1 MIEHA
6 DVVIIGGG
14 VNGASI
20 AYHLAKRQC
29 GTVMLLEKSGLADG
43 SSGKSGGII
52 RQHYSNPVTI
62 RMAIESRRFFERF
75 DAEVDGCAE
84 FVQNGF
90 LLLVA
95 EKEAEALQTNVALQ
109 RELGLDVELVAP
121 NQIEAFLPG
130 ISSDGVALA
139 AYEPSAGYAD
149 PYGVVT
155 AFAKR
160 AKQLGVTIHI
170 GRRVTGIDVHEG
182 AVRGVETDL
191 GTIRTPVVV
200 NAAGPWGQQ
209 IARMVGIELPLTVK
223 RLQELV
229 VKPRIAYTRGNPTVV
244 DLCHLIYFRPEPG
257 GLVLA
262 GGGITDDTGPVDP
275 DHYKGADFET
285 LADVSERLTRRMPAL
300 SDAELMRGWAGVITV
315 TPDFHPILGEAPE
328 VRGFI
333 HAMSCSGH
341 GFKLAPIVGQ
351 LIAEL
356 IVEGH
361 TTTLDITPLRPDRFQ
376 QGRPLRSRYH
386 DFPILA

>member
-1 MIEHA
+1 MIEQA

-20 AYHLAKRQC
+20 AYHLAARQY
-29 GTVMLLEKSGLADG
+29 GTIVLVEKSGLADG

-52 RQHYSNPVTI
+52 RQHYSNPALI

-75 DAEVDGCAE
+75 DAEVDGHAG

-90 LLLVA
+90 LIVVA
-95 EKEAEALQTNVALQ
+95 EKETAALKANVTLQ

-121 NQIEAFLPG
+121 AQVGTILPG
-130 ISSDGVALA
+130 INTDGVALA
-139 AYEPSAGYAD
+139 AYERSAGYAD

-155 AFAKR
+155 AFAQR
-160 AKQLGVTIHI
+160 AKQSGVTIHI
-170 GRRVTGIDVHEG
+170 GRQVTGIHVQDG
-182 AVRGVETDL
+182 AVRGVETNL
-191 GTIRTPVVV
+191 GLIRTPLVV
-200 NAAGPWGQQ
+200 NAAGPWGRH
-209 IARMVGIELPLTVK
+209 IARMVGIDLPLTVK

-229 VKPRIAYTRGNPTVV
+229 VKPPTAYSKMNPTVI
-244 DLCHLIYFRPEPG
+244 DLCHLVYFRPEPG

-262 GGGITDDTGPVDP
+262 GGGITDDPEPVDP
-275 DHYKGADFET
+275 DRYKGADFET
-285 LADVSERLTRRMPAL
+285 LSDVSERLTRRMPGLA
-300 SDAELMRGWAGVITV
+300 DAELIRGWAGVITV

-328 VRGFI
+328 VQGFI

-341 GFKLAPIVGQ
+341 GFKLAPIVGR

-356 IVEGH
+356 IVDGH

-376 QGRPLRSRYH
+376 QGRALRSRYE

>member
-1 MIEHA
+1 MSEQA

-20 AYHLAKRQC
+20 AYHLAKRQY
-29 GTVMLLEKSGLADG
+29 GTIVLVEKTGLADG
-43 SSGKSGGII
+43 SSGRSGGII
-52 RQHYSNPVTI
+52 RQHYSNPVLI

-75 DAEVDGCAE
+75 DAEVEGQAG

-95 EKEAEALQTNVALQ
+95 EKEADALKANVSLQ
-109 RELGLDVELVAP
+109 RELGLDVELVMP
-121 NQIEAFLPG
+121 DRLERMLPG
-130 ISSDGVALA
+130 LDPDGVALA
-139 AYEPSAGYAD
+139 AYERSAGYAD
-149 PYGVVT
+149 PYGVVV

-160 AKQLGVTIHI
+160 AKQLGAIIHV
-170 GRRVTGIDVHEG
+170 GRRVTGIHVQDG
-182 AVRGVETDL
+182 AVQGVETDL
-191 GTIRTPVVV
+191 GMIRTPLVV
-200 NAAGPWGQQ
+200 NAAGPWGQHV
-209 IARMVGIELPLTVK
+209 ARMVGIELPLTVK

-229 VKPRIAYTRGNPTVV
+229 IKPSTAYMKMNPTVI
-244 DLCHLIYFRPEPG
+244 DLCHLVYFRPETG

-262 GGGITDDTGPVDP
+262 GGGITEDPEPVHP
-275 DHYKGADFET
+275 DQYKGADFDT
-285 LADVSERLTRRMPAL
+285 LADVSERVAQRMPVL
-300 SDAELMRGWAGVITV
+300 MDAELMRGWAGVITV

-333 HAMSCSGH
+333 HAMSCNGH

-356 IVEGH
+356 IVDGH
-361 TTTLDITPLRPDRFQ
+361 TTTVDITPLHPDRFR
-376 QGRPLRSRYH
+376 QGRLLRSRYH